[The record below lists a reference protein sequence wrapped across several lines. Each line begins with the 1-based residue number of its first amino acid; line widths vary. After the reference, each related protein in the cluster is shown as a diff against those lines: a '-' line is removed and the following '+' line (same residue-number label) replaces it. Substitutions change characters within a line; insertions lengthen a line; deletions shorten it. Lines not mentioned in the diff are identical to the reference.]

1 MFTSPY
7 PDVDIPDLS
16 IFDYLF
22 GDIEDTDLDRV
33 AIVDGATGAATSYRT
48 LIGQINRIAGA
59 LAARGVAPGTVVG
72 LLCPNIPA
80 FASVFHG
87 ILRAGGSV
95 TTINSL
101 YTPEEIQR
109 QLEDSGA
116 ELLLTVSPLLGG
128 ARSAAQ
134 AAGIDDERLIVLDG
148 AAGHP
153 SLADLLAQGADAP
166 RVSFDPASHVAV
178 LPYSSGTTGRPKGVR
193 LSHRNLV
200 ANVQQARDLIGVV
213 PDDRVLALLP
223 FFHIYGMTVLL
234 NLAFKQRAALVT
246 MAKFDFAE
254 FLRIIQDQR
263 CSYVFIAPP
272 IAVAI
277 AKHPLVES
285 YDLSSVHTILSGAA
299 PLSGELADAVS
310 TRLGCRVLQGYGM
323 TEASPVSHLIPIDA
337 PQLSRASVGVTL
349 PNMACRLVSTETG
362 EEIPVPAD
370 GVSEPGELLV
380 RGPNV
385 MLGYLNNDEA
395 TRDTIDAEGFLHTGD
410 IATVGAGGEVTIVDR
425 SKELIKYKGYQIAPA
440 ELEALLLTHPH
451 ISDAAVIGVLDADG
465 QEIPK
470 AFVVLVAEALVH
482 GDHVIAF
489 VAERVA
495 PHKKVRV
502 VEFIDVIPKSAS
514 GKILRKDLRVRH
526 AEAAAA
532 ATEVTRRP
540 GR

>member
-22 GDIEDTDLDRV
+22 GEIEDTDLDRV
-33 AIVDGATGAATSYRT
+33 AVVDGATGAATSYRT
-48 LIGQINRIAGA
+48 LIDQINRIAGA

-101 YTPEEIQR
+101 YTPQEIQR

-128 ARSAAQ
+128 ARSAARS
-134 AAGIDDERLIVLDG
+134 AGIDDERVIVLDG

-166 RVSFDPASHVAV
+166 RVSFDPATHVAV

-213 PDDRVLALLP
+213 QDDRVLALLP

-285 YDLSSVHTILSGAA
+285 YDLTSVHTVLSGAA
-299 PLSGELADAVS
+299 PLSGELAAAVS

-337 PQLSRASVGVTL
+337 PQLSRASVGVTV
-349 PNMACRLVSTETG
+349 PNMQCRLVSTETG

-385 MLGYLNNDEA
+385 MLGYLNNDDA
-395 TRDTIDAEGFLHTGD
+395 TLDTIDAEGFLHTGD

-451 ISDAAVIGVLDADG
+451 ISDAAVIGVMDADG

-470 AFVVLVAEALVH
+470 AFVVVVAEASVH

-489 VAERVA
+489 VADRVA
-495 PHKKVRV
+495 PHKKVRL
-502 VEFIDVIPKSAS
+502 VEFIDVIPKSSS

-526 AEAAAA
+526 AEAAATA
-532 ATEVTRRP
+532 AEVTRRP